1 LSKTFG
7 LCALGV
13 IGSIFVAGAQAPEGQ
28 ARPRLVTRWAADVK
42 PDNVWPEYPRPQL
55 VRPAWQNLNG
65 SWQYAITAREATPAS
80 DAYRGTILV
89 PFAIESYLSGVRAA
103 VTPEQHLWYRRTFK
117 TPDRPSGGRVLLHFG
132 AVDWEAVV
140 AVNGKPVGEHRGGYD
155 PFTFD
160 ITDALRPGSDQE
172 IVVRVWD
179 PTDKGPQPRGKQVLK
194 PHSIWYTAVTG
205 IWQTVWLEAVPASYI
220 AGLRIDPD
228 VDAGV
233 VRVSVDTIQAPSTA
247 TVRVDALDGSRQVG
261 TATGRPGD
269 AIAVRVPNAKLWS
282 PSDPFLYDL
291 SVHLSTGDTVKSY
304 FGMRKIAVGPDER
317 GINRLQLNGKVL
329 FQFGQLDQGW
339 WPDGLYT
346 APTDAALRFDIEA
359 QKSMGFNTIRK
370 HVKVEPAR
378 WYFDC
383 DRLGMLVWQD
393 MPSGD
398 NNTPD
403 GVANFGRELEHVIG
417 ALRNH
422 PSIVMWVPF
431 NEGWGQHETEKYVA
445 RLKAMD
451 PTRLVNNTSGWNDA
465 GVGDIVDGHA
475 YPGPA
480 GPAPD
485 SKRAA
490 VIGEFG
496 GLGLP
501 IEGHTWLEKGNWGYR
516 SFTTPEDLGKAYRD
530 LTSQLR
536 LQIARGAAA
545 AIYTQTTDVEIEV
558 NGLMTYDRAVTKI
571 PATDL
576 AAWHSALF
584 STPPTLTTIV
594 PIASPDTSSD
604 WSYSTAEPASGWMRP
619 DFDAS
624 QWWKGP
630 GGFGRRD
637 TRWAHVGTEWTTNDL
652 WLRRP
657 FDLPSTASPHPHLEI
672 FHDDAAEVYVNGEL
686 AATLPGATGGYMFVP
701 LNDAAARTLHAGT
714 NTLAV
719 HVHQDRGGQ
728 FIDVGI
734 VDVADEPKAA
744 RPRIVGIDHVA
755 FRASDVAASRRF
767 YGGTLG
773 LSEAGWACQSGIA
786 FLVGPQQRIVIE
798 PGLPAGENERLSHL
812 AYATPDVKALS
823 AYLSARG
830 VKVQPPAE
838 RCEESAIRVSDP
850 DGHAIEFVQVDW
862 PPSAVAPREGTALSQ
877 RILHTGLTVRDEQL
891 AHTFYKDVLGF
902 SEIWRGGRPE
912 GVTQWVN
919 MRVPDGTE
927 YLEYMLSTSPP
938 DRRQLGAMHHVALLV
953 PDMETAWEDAVRRS
967 PEAARLA
974 LSPPAVGVNGRW
986 QLNLYDPDGTRVE
999 LMEPFRI
1006 R

>member
-1 LSKTFG
+1 
-7 LCALGV
+7 
-13 IGSIFVAGAQAPEGQ
+13 
-28 ARPRLVTRWAADVK
+28 
-42 PDNVWPEYPRPQL
+42 
-55 VRPAWQNLNG
+55 
-65 SWQYAITAREATPAS
+65 
-80 DAYRGTILV
+80 
-89 PFAIESYLSGVRAA
+89 
-103 VTPEQHLWYRRTFK
+103 
-117 TPDRPSGGRVLLHFG
+117 
-132 AVDWEAVV
+132 
-140 AVNGKPVGEHRGGYD
+140 
-155 PFTFD
+155 
-160 ITDALRPGSDQE
+160 
-172 IVVRVWD
+172 
-179 PTDKGPQPRGKQVLK
+179 
-194 PHSIWYTAVTG
+194 
-205 IWQTVWLEAVPASYI
+205 
-220 AGLRIDPD
+220 
-228 VDAGV
+228 
-233 VRVSVDTIQAPSTA
+233 
-247 TVRVDALDGSRQVG
+247 
-261 TATGRPGD
+261 
-269 AIAVRVPNAKLWS
+269 
-282 PSDPFLYDL
+282 
-291 SVHLSTGDTVKSY
+291 
-304 FGMRKIAVGPDER
+304 M
-317 GINRLQLNGKVL
+317 
-329 FQFGQLDQGW
+329 
-339 WPDGLYT
+339 
-346 APTDAALRFDIEA
+346 
-359 QKSMGFNTIRK
+359 
-370 HVKVEPAR
+370 
-378 WYFDC
+378 
-383 DRLGMLVWQD
+383 
-393 MPSGD
+393 
-398 NNTPD
+398 
-403 GVANFGRELEHVIG
+403 
-417 ALRNH
+417 
-422 PSIVMWVPF
+422 
-431 NEGWGQHETEKYVA
+431 
-445 RLKAMD
+445 
-451 PTRLVNNTSGWNDA
+451 
-465 GVGDIVDGHA
+465 
-475 YPGPA
+475 
-480 GPAPD
+480 
-485 SKRAA
+485 
-490 VIGEFG
+490 
-496 GLGLP
+496 
-501 IEGHTWLEKGNWGYR
+501 
-516 SFTTPEDLGKAYRD
+516 
-530 LTSQLR
+530 SQLR
-536 LQIARGAAA
+536 LQMARGAAA

-624 QWWKGP
+624 PWSKGP

-701 LNDAAARTLHAGT
+701 LNDAATRTLHAGT

-786 FLVGPQQRIVIE
+786 FLVGLQQRIVIE

-823 AYLSARG
+823 TYLSARG

-862 PPSAVAPREGTALSQ
+862 PPSAVASREGTALSQ
-877 RILHTGLTVRDEQL
+877 RILHTGLTVRDEQR

-927 YLEYMLSTSPP
+927 YLEYMLSTSTP
-938 DRRQLGAMHHVALLV
+938 DRRQFGAMHHVALLV
-953 PDMETAWEDAVRRS
+953 PDMEAAWGETARRT
-967 PEAARLA
+967 PAAARAA